1 MRYGTLTMLA
11 VLMTLALP
19 LPAFATSGDDESLS
33 NLQNRFERLD
43 RDRDG
48 RVTMAEVER
57 ARGGCFRRSDRN
69 RDSHLDPDEF
79 ADMLHDVSRSVADR
93 RFATL
98 DDNGD
103 HRLGYDE
110 FMARPAGL
118 FRLIDSDGDGAL
130 TLAETRSFKRRI
142 E

>member
-1 MRYGTLTMLA
+1 MKYGILTILA
-11 VLMTLALP
+11 GLALVAP
-19 LPAFATSGDDESLS
+19 LPAFATSGDDESL
-33 NLQNRFERLD
+33 NHVEKRFERLD
-43 RDRDG
+43 RDHDG
-48 RVTMAEVER
+48 RVTMSELER

-69 RDSHLDPDEF
+69 RDSHLDPAEF

-98 DDNGD
+98 DANDD
-103 HRLGYDE
+103 ERLGYDE

-118 FRLIDSDGDGAL
+118 FGLIDSNGDGVL
-130 TLAETRSFKRRI
+130 TLAEARSFKRGI